1 MEAMLEASRFSGVP
15 EIRNLHSKR
24 GVNYA
29 DFKRDTLK
37 LRPTRILADIATAW
51 AMILLALF
59 LLSFIATNSP
69 FVLLAPLFGLWIG
82 FWLQAYTIY
91 FHEAAHYNIHPK
103 KEIND
108 LLSDVCLTPFVGMWI
123 RLYRVSHWKH
133 HLYLGTRDDTEISY
147 YKPVGVGQT
156 MEVLTGLYLL
166 KAAYKYLTNFTRAEA
181 VAQERSVRLQFFIAL
196 TIMFASQAAIIGLLF
211 WYVSFAASLSWAL
224 AFLVFLPFFHRLRQT
239 LEHRSF
245 TADRYTDYTKVEHG
259 PVNRIFG
266 SDFLSKHFGGAGFN
280 RHLLHHYDPTVSY
293 TSFDE
298 LERFFLDTELAPQIE
313 ASRTTY
319 PKAFGILLRQ

>member
-1 MEAMLEASRFSGVP
+1 MLEASRFSGVP
-15 EIRNLHSKR
+15 AIRNLHSKR

-29 DFKRDTLK
+29 DFKRHTLK

-211 WYVSFAASLSWAL
+211 WYVSFAASLCWAL

-259 PVNRIFG
+259 PVNRIFV